1 VRITIIALSGLA
13 LAGCSP
19 KPLPDWAVARRVGP
33 LAVTRVEGARTM
45 ARAGPDRGPPPHI
58 TPTKPQTELLPFTPE
73 WQARED
79 AFDNQ
84 LRRTMNICRGC

>member
-1 VRITIIALSGLA
+1 MRRAIIALLGVA
-13 LAGCSP
+13 LAGCAP
-19 KPLPDWAVARRVGP
+19 KPLPDWVVARQGEPVV
-33 LAVTRVEGARTM
+33 AARVEGARTM

-58 TPTKPQTELLPFTPE
+58 TPTNPQTDLLPFTPE
-73 WQARED
+73 WQAREE